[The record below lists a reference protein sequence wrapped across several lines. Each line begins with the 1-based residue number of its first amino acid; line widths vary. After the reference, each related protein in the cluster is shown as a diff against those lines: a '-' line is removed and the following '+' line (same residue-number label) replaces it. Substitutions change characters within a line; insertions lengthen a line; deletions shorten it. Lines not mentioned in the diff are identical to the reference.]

1 MIDITE
7 IDIVTGEVVQREYD
21 QQDLERRQRLTEAIE
36 EKIQSGELQ
45 L

>member
-7 IDIVTGEVVQREYD
+7 VDVATGEVVKREYS
-21 QQDLERRQRLTEAIE
+21 QEDLERRQRLIEAIE
-36 EKIQSGELQ
+36 QKIQSGEIQ

>member
-7 IDIVTGEVVQREYD
+7 IDIITGEVVKREYS
-21 QQDLERRQRLTEAIE
+21 QEDLERRQNLIE
-36 EKIQSGELQ
+36 EIEAKIQSGELQ

>member
-7 IDIVTGEVVQREYD
+7 VDVVTGEVIKREYN
-21 QQDLERRQRLTEAIE
+21 QEDLERRQKLIEAIE
-36 EKIQSGELQ
+36 QKIQSGEIQ